1 MRLFYVLY
9 PEEPSLRFV
18 LDAIRFLANP
28 YEKERAHLTVR
39 GPCSRHYRD
48 QTLQRLNEK
57 IASSQIV
64 ISGVDRFFAERQHT
78 VFLSCDGPNL
88 KQVWLKPDYG
98 YHPHITLYDG
108 DSRDFGAELLAILQT
123 RPLQQAALGFRA
135 GALVPLATYKGQT
148 NLTLQTSIDFARLSA
163 LAGRPLS
170 PSTVRGMPGKE
181 RLALIAA
188 AWETLPAADTTKQL
202 ALLARGY

>member
-1 MRLFYVLY
+1 MRLFYVIY
-9 PEEPSLRFV
+9 PEEPALRFV

-48 QTLQRLNEK
+48 QTLRRLNEK
-57 IASSQIV
+57 IASSHIA

-108 DSRDFGAELLAILQT
+108 DSRDFGAALLTILQA
-123 RPLQQAALGFRA
+123 RPARQPALGFRA
-135 GALVPLATYKGQT
+135 GELVPLVTYKGQT

-163 LAGRPLS
+163 LAARPLS
-170 PSTVRGMPGKE
+170 PSTVRGMTADE

-188 AWETLPAADTTKQL
+188 AWQTLAVSKRAEQL
-202 ALLARGY
+202 GLLTR

>member
-9 PEEPSLRFV
+9 PEEPALRFA

-48 QTLQRLNEK
+48 QTLRRLNEK
-57 IASSQIV
+57 ITSSDIA

-88 KQVWLKPDYG
+88 KKVWLKPDYG

-108 DSRDFGAELLAILQT
+108 DSRDFGAALLAILQA
-123 RPLQQAALGFRA
+123 RQPELGFRA
-135 GALVPLATYKGQT
+135 GELVPLVTYKGQT

-170 PSTVRGMPGKE
+170 PSTVRVMTADE

-188 AWETLPAADTTKQL
+188 AWGSLATSRRAEQL
-202 ALLARGY
+202 GLLERAR